1 MSKMLILSFLKRLI
15 PKSKKGGPILEEILL
30 IGIAVIIILIIMGII
45 FGLIDWTNKSIF
57 DVFGR

>member
-1 MSKMLILSFLKRLI
+1 MSKMLIFSFLKRLI
-15 PKSKKGGPILEEILL
+15 PKNKKGGPILEEILL